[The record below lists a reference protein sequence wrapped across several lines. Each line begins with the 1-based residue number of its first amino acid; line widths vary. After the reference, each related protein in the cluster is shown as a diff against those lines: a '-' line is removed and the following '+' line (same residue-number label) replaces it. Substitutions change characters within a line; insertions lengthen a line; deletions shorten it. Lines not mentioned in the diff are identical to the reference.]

1 MDTNYSHIYL
11 RLKIYNIEFIT
22 TLCYQIALCTME
34 DIKQGSMTESDGRGY
49 FRKSGQGRTP

>member
-11 RLKIYNIEFIT
+11 ILKIHKIEFIM
-22 TLCYQIALCTME
+22 TLCYQIVLCTMK

-49 FRKSGQGRTP
+49 FSKSGQGRTP